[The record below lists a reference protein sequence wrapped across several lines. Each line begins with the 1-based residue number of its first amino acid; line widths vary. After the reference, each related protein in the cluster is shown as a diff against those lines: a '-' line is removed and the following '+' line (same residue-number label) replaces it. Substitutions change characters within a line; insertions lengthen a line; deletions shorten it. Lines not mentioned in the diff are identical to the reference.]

1 METVIPSGSIHTK
14 VLHIY
19 INNKSYM
26 KLCVDAI
33 AINTVVFKIHNK
45 SLTEI
50 SSYTCICTC
59 VYIYIYT
66 HIHTYIHCIYSAL
79 SLSQYIC
86 VKSATQR

>member
-50 SSYTCICTC
+50 SSYTCICTY

-66 HIHTYIHCIYSAL
+66 HIYTVYIVLYPFL
-79 SLSQYIC
+79 SIF
-86 VKSATQR
+86 V